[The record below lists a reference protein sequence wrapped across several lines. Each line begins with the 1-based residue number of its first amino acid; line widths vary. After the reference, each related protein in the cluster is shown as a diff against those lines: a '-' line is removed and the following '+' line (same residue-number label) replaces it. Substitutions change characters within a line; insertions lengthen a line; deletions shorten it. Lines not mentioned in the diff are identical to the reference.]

1 MARKPIKRR
10 KQIRIDLVFPHIGGQ
25 RAIYLHPARFQVVAC
40 GRRFGK
46 TELGKVLAARE
57 MVKNAGEV
65 WWIAPQYKMST
76 AVWRMML
83 KTFRPIASWIS
94 AQERTIELANGGK
107 LVVWAG
113 DSNPDAMRG
122 GAPHLV
128 ILDEAAMLPNNE
140 LWFGIIM
147 PALMDHIGRAYFLS
161 TPRGRNWF
169 YEIFQMG
176 LDDDPKYADYKSWNF
191 PSNYNPY
198 LPPQEFEKAKLSPGG
213 FFEQE
218 YLARFME
225 DSGTVFKGVAD
236 ASLGLFHQPYS
247 DGIFVIGVDWGRK
260 LDYTVFSIIDIVS
273 RYQVEMVRIN
283 KIDWKDQ
290 RDALKELIDTWKPI
304 GVYVEDNSIGDVL
317 LSNLLEE
324 GIKVIPHYTTNQSK
338 REIVEQLAFDIE
350 NKNVTLLNDPT
361 QVRELQAFQMERTP
375 SGKITYN
382 APSGYH
388 DDTVIALAIANYYSV
403 NHFQS
408 FGGGLPIIKG
418 WETYA

>member
-1 MARKPIKRR
+1 VVRVPTKRV
-10 KQIRIDLVFPHIGGQ
+10 KKVQLDLVTPHAGGQ

-46 TELGKVLAARE
+46 TELGKVLATRE

-76 AVWRMML
+76 SVWRMML
-83 KTFRPIASWIS
+83 KTFRPIASWVS
-94 AQERTIELANGGK
+94 AQERTLELANGGK

-122 GAPHLV
+122 GAPNLV
-128 ILDEAAMLPNNE
+128 ILDEAAMLPSNE

-169 YEIFQMG
+169 YEIFEMG
-176 LDDDPKYADYKSWNF
+176 ESEEHKFSDYKAWNF
-191 PSNYNPY
+191 PSSFNPF
-198 LPPQEFEKAKLSPGG
+198 LPASEVKKAQERSPSD
-213 FFEQE
+213 FFAQE
-218 YLARFME
+218 YLAQFME
-225 DSGTVFKGVAD
+225 DSGTVFRGVTAI
-236 ASLGLFHQPYS
+236 STGHYHTPY
-247 DGIFVIGVDWGRK
+247 DGDFIIGVDWGRK
-260 LDYTVFSIIDIVS
+260 LDYTVFSVIDIKS
-273 RYQVEMVRIN
+273 RWQVEMIRLN
-283 KIDWKDQ
+283 KIDWKIQ
-290 RDALKELIDTWKPI
+290 RDALKELIDEWKPV

-317 LSNLLEE
+317 LSNLLED
-324 GIKVIPHYTTNQSK
+324 GIKVIPHTTTNQTK
-338 REIVEQLAFDIE
+338 REIIEQLSFDIE
-350 NKNVTLLNDPT
+350 RGNLTLLNDPI
-361 QVRELQAFQMERTP
+361 QVRELQSYQLERTKA
-375 SGKITYN
+375 GRITYN

-408 FGGGLPIIKG
+408 FGGGMPIVRG
-418 WETYA
+418 WEYA